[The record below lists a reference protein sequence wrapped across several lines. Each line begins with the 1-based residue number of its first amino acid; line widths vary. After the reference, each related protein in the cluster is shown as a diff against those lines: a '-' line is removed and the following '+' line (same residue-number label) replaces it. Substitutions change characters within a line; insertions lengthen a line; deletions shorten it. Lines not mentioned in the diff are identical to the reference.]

1 MKASQARPST
11 GGPLANESDVVSET
25 PQPATDRRGF
35 LWGPGLVFILG
46 AIGPSDLISGSIA
59 GAKYGY
65 SLLWLVAVSMCA
77 RFVIV
82 EATARYVVVSGESLL
97 AGFGRISKWIVLL
110 WFVVAVFQRH
120 ASALTKLL
128 LLGAAAHMVFPLP
141 SPHSIAIWGFCSWTA
156 GFALMFWGRYRLIE
170 KISKPL
176 AIVLGSCL
184 VAAAVMSQPD
194 PMALIQ
200 GALTPVIPSEKG
212 LHSPTLVLMVV
223 LSAATTSFG
232 NLKYSAYVHE
242 KGWRSLAYLRT
253 QRRELLLSMVAMF
266 CMVSMIHI
274 AAAGALKPQGIEV
287 GKLEDLIPV
296 FSQIL
301 GYGGGIV
308 LGVTL
313 WSIAFSS
320 YLGNGTSYGIMFS
333 DVYYRFARKPLE
345 GAPPVET
352 AGERPA
358 FRFVVL
364 FLFIAPLYALF
375 TDWTP
380 VGLVLMKS
388 ASNVVT
394 LPLITLSVLRLTSD
408 KKIMGAHANSWYS
421 NLVLVLTTV
430 GALYLSYQGVMEL
443 LGRS

>member
-1 MKASQARPST
+1 MALP
-11 GGPLANESDVVSET
+11 
-25 PQPATDRRGF
+25 PQPRVARRAF

-59 GAKYGY
+59 GATYGF
-65 SLLWLVAVSMCA
+65 SLIWLVLVSMVA

-97 AGFGRISKWIVLL
+97 GGFGRISKWIVLL
-110 WFVVAVFQRH
+110 WFVVAVIQRH

-128 LLGAAAHMVFPLP
+128 LLGAAAHLVFPLP
-141 SPHSIAIWGFCSWTA
+141 SSHSVAIWGFCSWTA
-156 GFALMFWGRYRLIE
+156 GFALMYWGRYRLVE

-184 VAAAVMSQPD
+184 VAAAVMSKPD
-194 PMALIQ
+194 PFDLLR
-200 GALTPVIPSEKG
+200 GALTPVVPFEQG
-212 LHSPTLVLMVV
+212 NHSPTLVLMVV

-242 KGWRSLAYLRT
+242 KGWRSLTYLRT
-253 QRRELLLSMVAMF
+253 QRRELLLSMGAMF
-266 CMVSMIHI
+266 CMLSMIHI
-274 AAAGALKPQGIEV
+274 AAAGALKPRGIHV
-287 GKLEDLIPV
+287 GELEDLIPV

-301 GYGGGIV
+301 GYGGGII

-333 DVYYRFARKPLE
+333 DVYYRFARKRE
-345 GAPPVET
+345 QGAPQVQT
-352 AGERPA
+352 AGEMPA
-358 FRFVVL
+358 YRWVVL
-364 FLFIAPLYALF
+364 FLFVSPLYALF

-380 VGLVLMKS
+380 VGLVLVKS

-394 LPLITLSVLRLTSD
+394 LPIITLSVLRLTAD
-408 KKIMGAHANSWYS
+408 KKIMGAHANSWFS
-421 NLVLVLTTV
+421 NLVLALTTV
-430 GALYLSYQGVMEL
+430 GALYLGYQGVLEL